1 MFEKMS
7 NPHSECPTPEQNMKY
22 ARPFLHTSL
31 AAALVLAL
39 TACGNNGAPAGAAG
53 GGAGAPPPEVDVL
66 AVAAGNA
73 TVTKDLPG
81 RLQAWRTAEIRAR
94 VEGVVEKRT
103 FVEGSDV
110 KAGTSLFVI
119 DPRSYKAAADAAK
132 ANVAV
137 AKVTL
142 ERYKPLLEMRA
153 VSKQEYDQAEAQL
166 KQAESALASANIN
179 LENSIVPA
187 PISGRIGRAL
197 VTEGA
202 LVGKSEA
209 TPLARIEQIDKLY
222 ANFSQTNTELLQLQ
236 KQLRSGNAKRSD
248 STKVE
253 IVLED
258 GSTYPL
264 SGKLLFSDLAVDPDT
279 GAVNLRAEVPN
290 PNKDLLPGMFV
301 RVRFPQAVLEN
312 VILVPQRA
320 VQANTQGQFVLVVDA
335 EGKVAPRPIKTTG
348 MSGANWIVNDGLAAG
363 DTIVINGLQK
373 ARPGSTVKP
382 NALSMEEA
390 LKPAGAAAP
399 ALNQPNAKPAAAQQA
414 ATDKKEG

>member
-1 MFEKMS
+1 
-7 NPHSECPTPEQNMKY
+7 MKSS
-22 ARPFLHTSL
+22 RPLTLTAMTVALSAML
-31 AAALVLAL
+31 A
-39 TACGNNGAPAGAAG
+39 ACGNGNAPAGGA
-53 GGAGAPPPEVDVL
+53 GAGAPPPEVDVM
-66 AVAAGNA
+66 AVAAGSA

-81 RLQAWRTAEIRAR
+81 RLQAWRTAQIRAR

-110 KAGTSLFVI
+110 KAGTPLFVI
-119 DPRSYKAAADAAK
+119 DPRSYRAAADAAK

-166 KQAESALASANIN
+166 KQAEAALAKANID

-202 LVGKSEA
+202 LVGRGEA
-209 TPLARIEQIDKLY
+209 TQLATIEQIDTLY

-236 KQLRSGNAKRSD
+236 KQLKSGSAKRSD

-258 GSTYPL
+258 GSSYPL
-264 SGKLLFSDLAVDPDT
+264 AGKLLFSVLAVDPDT
-279 GAVNLRAEVPN
+279 GAVNLRAEIPN
-290 PNKDLLPGMFV
+290 PKKELLPGMFV
-301 RVRFPQAVLEN
+301 RVRFPQSILDN

-320 VQANTQGQFVLVVDA
+320 VQANTQGQFVLVVDG
-335 EGKVAPRPIKTTG
+335 EGKVSARPIKTIG
-348 MSGANWIVNDGLAAG
+348 MSGANWIVNDGLASG
-363 DTIVINGLQK
+363 DKIVVNGLQK
-373 ARPGSTVKP
+373 AKPGSAVKP
-382 NALSMEEA
+382 NVLPAEEA
-390 LKPAGAAAP
+390 LAPAGQALPPANQPVKPEAAA
-399 ALNQPNAKPAAAQQA
+399 
-414 ATDKKEG
+414 KKEG

>member
-1 MFEKMS
+1 
-7 NPHSECPTPEQNMKY
+7 MKSSHPY
-22 ARPFLHTSL
+22 ALTAI
-31 AAALVLAL
+31 AAALSLFL
-39 TACGNNGAPAGAAG
+39 SACGNSNAPGGAAAG
-53 GGAGAPPPEVDVL
+53 GPPPAEVDVMS
-66 AVAAGNA
+66 VAAGSA

-137 AKVTL
+137 AKLTL
-142 ERYKPLLEMRA
+142 ERYKPLLEIRA

-166 KQAESALASANIN
+166 KQAEAALAKANID

-209 TPLARIEQIDKLY
+209 TQLARIEQIDMLY

-236 KQLRSGNAKRSD
+236 RQLKSGSAKRTD

-258 GSTYPL
+258 GSSYPL
-264 SGKLLFSDLAVDPDT
+264 AGKLLFSDLAVDPDT
-279 GAVNLRAEVPN
+279 GAVNLRAEIPN
-290 PNKDLLPGMFV
+290 PKKELLPGMFV
-301 RVRFPQAVLEN
+301 RVRFPQSVLDN

-320 VQANTQGQFVLVVDA
+320 VQANAQGQFVMVVDG
-335 EGKVAPRPIKTTG
+335 EGKVSARPIKTIG
-348 MSGANWIVNDGLAAG
+348 MSGANWIVNDGLATG
-363 DTIVINGLQK
+363 DSIIVNGLQK
-373 ARPGSTVKP
+373 ARPGGAVKP
-382 NALSMEEA
+382 NVISAEEA
-390 LKPAGAAAP
+390 FKPAGQAAP
-399 ALNQPNAKPAAAQQA
+399 ALNQPGAKPAEAKPSAP

>member
-1 MFEKMS
+1 
-7 NPHSECPTPEQNMKY
+7 MKH
-22 ARPFLHTSL
+22 ARPFVQTSL
-31 AAALVLAL
+31 ALAL
-39 TACGNNGAPAGAAG
+39 ALALSACGNNGAPAGAAG
-53 GGAGAPPPEVDVL
+53 GGMPPPEVDVL
-66 AVAAGNA
+66 AVATNSA

-110 KAGTSLFVI
+110 KAGTPLFVI

-142 ERYKPLLEMRA
+142 ERYKPLLEIRA

-166 KQAESALASANIN
+166 KQAEAALAKANID
-179 LENSIVPA
+179 LENSMVPA

-209 TPLARIEQIDKLY
+209 TQLARIEQIDKLY

-236 KQLRSGNAKRSD
+236 KQLKSGNAKRSD
-248 STKVE
+248 STAVE

-258 GSTYPL
+258 GSSYPL
-264 SGKLLFSDLAVDPDT
+264 PGKLLFSDLAVDPDT
-279 GAVNLRAEVPN
+279 GAVNLRAEIPN
-290 PNKDLLPGMFV
+290 PKKELLPGMFV
-301 RVRFPQAVLEN
+301 RVRFPQAVLDN

-320 VQANTQGQFVLVVDA
+320 VQANAQGQFVMVVDG

-348 MSGANWIVNDGLAAG
+348 MSGPNWIVSEGLNNG
-363 DTIVINGLQK
+363 DNIIVNGLQK
-373 ARPGSTVKP
+373 ARPGTTVKP
-382 NALSMEEA
+382 NALSVEEA
-390 LKPAGAAAP
+390 LKPAGMAAP
-399 ALNQPNAKPAAAQQA
+399 ALNTSAKPAPAQQPA
-414 ATDKKEG
+414 PATDKKEG

>member
-1 MFEKMS
+1 
-7 NPHSECPTPEQNMKY
+7 MKSS
-22 ARPFLHTSL
+22 RPFIYTSL

-39 TACGNNGAPAGAAG
+39 SACGKNEAPAGAAG
-53 GGAGAPPPEVDVL
+53 GGMPPAEVDVM
-66 AVAAGNA
+66 AVSAGSA

-81 RLQAWRTAEIRAR
+81 RLQAWRTAQIRAR

-110 KAGTSLFVI
+110 KAGTPLFVI
-119 DPRSYKAAADAAK
+119 DPRSYKAAADAAR

-142 ERYKPLLEMRA
+142 ERYQPLLEMRA

-166 KQAESALASANIN
+166 KQAEAALAKANID

-187 PISGRIGRAL
+187 PISGRIGRAM

-202 LVGKSEA
+202 LVGRGEA
-209 TPLARIEQIDKLY
+209 TQLATIEQIETLY

-248 STKVE
+248 SSKVQ

-258 GSTYPL
+258 GSIYPL

-279 GAVNLRAEVPN
+279 GAVNLRAEIPN
-290 PNKDLLPGMFV
+290 PKKELLPGMFV
-301 RVRFPQAVLEN
+301 RVRFPQSVLDE

-320 VQANTQGQFVLVVDA
+320 VQANTQGQFVLTVDS
-335 EGKVAPRPIKTTG
+335 EGKVAPRPIKTVG

-363 DTIVINGLQK
+363 DTIIVNGLQK
-373 ARPGSTVKP
+373 ARPGGVVKP
-382 NALSMEEA
+382 NLLSAEDA
-390 LKPAGAAAP
+390 LKPAGLTAP
-399 ALNQPNAKPAAAQQA
+399 PLSPPGAKPAAP

>member
-1 MFEKMS
+1 
-7 NPHSECPTPEQNMKY
+7 MKSS
-22 ARPFLHTSL
+22 RPFTLTAITIALSTML
-31 AAALVLAL
+31 A
-39 TACGNNGAPAGAAG
+39 ACGNSAAPGGAT
-53 GGAGAPPPEVDVL
+53 GAGAPPPPEVDVM
-66 AVAAGNA
+66 AVASGNA

-110 KAGTSLFVI
+110 KAGTPLFII

-142 ERYKPLLEMRA
+142 ERYKPLLEIRA

-166 KQAESALASANIN
+166 KQAEASLARANID

-209 TPLARIEQIDKLY
+209 TQLARIEQIDKLY

-236 KQLRSGNAKRSD
+236 KQLKAGAAKRSD
-248 STKVE
+248 STVVE
-253 IVLED
+253 IILED
-258 GSTYPL
+258 GSSYSQ

-279 GAVNLRAEVPN
+279 GAVNLRAEIPN
-290 PNKDLLPGMFV
+290 SKKELLPGMFV
-301 RVRFPQAVLEN
+301 RVRFPQSILDN
-312 VILVPQRA
+312 VIIVPQRA
-320 VQANTQGQFVLVVDA
+320 VQANAQGQFVLVVDG
-335 EGKVAPRPIKTTG
+335 EGKVAPRPIKTVG
-348 MSGANWIVNDGLAAG
+348 MSGANWIVSEGLAAG
-363 DTIVINGLQK
+363 DSIVVNGLQK

-382 NALSMEEA
+382 NALSVEDA
-390 LKPAGAAAP
+390 LKPAGLNAP
-399 ALNQPNAKPAAAQQA
+399 ALNQGPAKPAEAKPAAP

>member
-1 MFEKMS
+1 
-7 NPHSECPTPEQNMKY
+7 MKSS
-22 ARPFLHTSL
+22 RPFIYTSF
-31 AAALVLAL
+31 AATLILAL
-39 TACGNNGAPAGAAG
+39 SACGKNEAPAGAAG
-53 GGAGAPPPEVDVL
+53 GGMPPAEVDVM
-66 AVAAGNA
+66 AVAAGSA

-81 RLQAWRTAEIRAR
+81 RLQAWRTAQIRAR

-110 KAGTSLFVI
+110 KAGTPLFVI
-119 DPRSYKAAADAAK
+119 DPRSYKAAADAAR

-166 KQAESALASANIN
+166 KQAEAALAKANID

-202 LVGKSEA
+202 LVGRGEA
-209 TPLARIEQIDKLY
+209 TQLATIEQIETLY

-236 KQLRSGNAKRSD
+236 KQLKSGSAKRSD
-248 STKVE
+248 STKVQ

-258 GSTYPL
+258 GSIYPL

-279 GAVNLRAEVPN
+279 GAVNLRAEIPN
-290 PNKDLLPGMFV
+290 PKKELLPGMFV
-301 RVRFPQAVLEN
+301 RVRFPQSVLDD

-320 VQANTQGQFVLVVDA
+320 VQANTQGQFVLTVDS
-335 EGKVAPRPIKTTG
+335 EGKVAPRPIRTAG

-363 DTIVINGLQK
+363 DNIIVNGLQK
-373 ARPGSTVKP
+373 ARPGGVVKP
-382 NALSMEEA
+382 NVLSAEDA
-390 LKPAGAAAP
+390 LKPAGLSAPPVNPPGTKP
-399 ALNQPNAKPAAAQQA
+399 ALPA
-414 ATDKKEG
+414 TGKKEG

>member
-1 MFEKMS
+1 
-7 NPHSECPTPEQNMKY
+7 MKSSHPY
-22 ARPFLHTSL
+22 ALTAI
-31 AAALVLAL
+31 AAALSLFL
-39 TACGNNGAPAGAAG
+39 SACGNSNAPGGAAAG
-53 GGAGAPPPEVDVL
+53 GPPPAEVDVMS
-66 AVAAGNA
+66 VAAGSA

-137 AKVTL
+137 AKLTL
-142 ERYKPLLEMRA
+142 ERYKPLLEIRA

-166 KQAESALASANIN
+166 KQAEAALAKANID

-209 TPLARIEQIDKLY
+209 TQLARIEQIDMLY

-236 KQLRSGNAKRSD
+236 RQLKSGSAKRTD

-258 GSTYPL
+258 GSSYPL
-264 SGKLLFSDLAVDPDT
+264 AGKLLFSDLAVDPDT
-279 GAVNLRAEVPN
+279 GAVNLRAEIPN
-290 PNKDLLPGMFV
+290 PKKELLPGMFV
-301 RVRFPQAVLEN
+301 RVRFPQSVLDN

-320 VQANTQGQFVLVVDA
+320 VQANAQGQFVMVVDG
-335 EGKVAPRPIKTTG
+335 EGKVSARPIKTIG
-348 MSGANWIVNDGLAAG
+348 MSGANWIVSDGLATG
-363 DTIVINGLQK
+363 DSIIVNGLQK
-373 ARPGSTVKP
+373 ARPGGAVKP
-382 NALSMEEA
+382 NVISAEEA
-390 LKPAGAAAP
+390 FKPAGQAAP
-399 ALNQPNAKPAAAQQA
+399 ALNQPGAKPAEAKPSAP

>member
-1 MFEKMS
+1 
-7 NPHSECPTPEQNMKY
+7 MK
-22 ARPFLHTSL
+22 ATRPSTLTVI
-31 AAALVLAL
+31 AAALSLML
-39 TACGNNGAPAGAAG
+39 SACGNNNSAPGAAAG
-53 GGAGAPPPEVDVL
+53 GGAPPPEVDVMQ
-66 AVAAGNA
+66 VASGSA

-110 KAGTSLFVI
+110 KAGTPLFVI

-142 ERYKPLLEMRA
+142 ERYKPLLEIKA

-166 KQAESALASANIN
+166 KQAEAALARANID

-209 TPLARIEQIDKLY
+209 TQLARIEQIDTLY
-222 ANFSQTNTELLQLQ
+222 ANFSQTNTELLQLKKAWQ
-236 KQLRSGNAKRSD
+236 TGAAKRSD

-258 GSTYPL
+258 GSIYPVA
-264 SGKLLFSDLAVDPDT
+264 GKLLFSDLAVDPDT
-279 GAVNLRAEVPN
+279 GAVNLRAEIPN
-290 PNKDLLPGMFV
+290 TKKELLPGMFV
-301 RVRFPQAVLEN
+301 RVRFSQAVLDN

-320 VQANTQGQFVLVVDA
+320 VQANPQGQFVLIVDA
-335 EGKVAPRPIKTTG
+335 EGKVAPRPIKTLG
-348 MSGANWIVNDGLAAG
+348 MSGANWIVNDGLASG
-363 DTIVINGLQK
+363 DTIVVNGLQK
-373 ARPGSTVKP
+373 AKPGGTVKP
-382 NALSMEEA
+382 NVLNTEEA
-390 LKPAGAAAP
+390 LKPAGLAAP
-399 ALNQPNAKPAAAQQA
+399 ALNQPGAKPAEAPKSAP

>member
-1 MFEKMS
+1 
-7 NPHSECPTPEQNMKY
+7 MKSS
-22 ARPFLHTSL
+22 RPCLYTSL
-31 AAALVLAL
+31 AAALLLAL
-39 TACGNNGAPAGAAG
+39 SGCGKNEAPAGAAG
-53 GGAGAPPPEVDVL
+53 GGMPPAEVDVMT
-66 AVAAGNA
+66 VSAGSA

-81 RLQAWRTAEIRAR
+81 RLQAWRTAQIRAR

-103 FVEGSDV
+103 FIEGSDV
-110 KAGTSLFVI
+110 KAGTPLFVI
-119 DPRSYKAAADAAK
+119 DPRSYKAAADAAR

-166 KQAESALASANIN
+166 KQAEAALAKANID
-179 LENSIVPA
+179 LENAVVPA

-202 LVGKSEA
+202 LVGRGEA
-209 TPLARIEQIDKLY
+209 TQLATIEQIETLY

-236 KQLRSGNAKRSD
+236 KQLKSGSAKRSD
-248 STKVE
+248 STKVQ

-279 GAVNLRAEVPN
+279 GAVNLRAEIPN
-290 PNKDLLPGMFV
+290 PKKELLPGMFV
-301 RVRFPQAVLEN
+301 RVRFPQSVLDD

-335 EGKVAPRPIKTTG
+335 EGKVSPRPIQTVG
-348 MSGANWIVNDGLAAG
+348 MSGANWIVSGGLAAG
-363 DTIVINGLQK
+363 DNIIVNGLQK
-373 ARPGSTVKP
+373 ARPGSVVKP
-382 NALSMEEA
+382 NVLSAEEA
-390 LKPAGAAAP
+390 LKPAGLAAP
-399 ALNQPNAKPAAAQQA
+399 PVGPAGTKPQA
-414 ATDKKEG
+414 TASDKKEG

>member
-1 MFEKMS
+1 
-7 NPHSECPTPEQNMKY
+7 MKSS
-22 ARPFLHTSL
+22 RPFIYTSF
-31 AAALVLAL
+31 AATLILAL
-39 TACGNNGAPAGAAG
+39 SACGKNEAPAGAAG
-53 GGAGAPPPEVDVL
+53 GGMPPAEVDVM
-66 AVAAGNA
+66 AVAAGSA

-81 RLQAWRTAEIRAR
+81 RLQAWRTAQIRAR

-110 KAGTSLFVI
+110 KAGTPLFVI
-119 DPRSYKAAADAAK
+119 DPRSYKAAADAAR

-166 KQAESALASANIN
+166 KQAEAALAKANID

-202 LVGKSEA
+202 LVGRGEA
-209 TPLARIEQIDKLY
+209 TQLATIEQIETLY

-236 KQLRSGNAKRSD
+236 KQLKSGSAKRSD
-248 STKVE
+248 STKVQ

-258 GSTYPL
+258 GSIYPL

-279 GAVNLRAEVPN
+279 GAVNLRAEIPN
-290 PNKDLLPGMFV
+290 PKKELLPGMFV
-301 RVRFPQAVLEN
+301 RVRFPQSVLDD

-320 VQANTQGQFVLVVDA
+320 VQANTQGQFVLTVDS
-335 EGKVAPRPIKTTG
+335 EGKVAPRPIRTAG

-363 DTIVINGLQK
+363 DNIIVNGLQK
-373 ARPGSTVKP
+373 ARPGGVVKP
-382 NALSMEEA
+382 NVLSAEDA
-390 LKPAGAAAP
+390 LKPAGLSAP
-399 ALNQPNAKPAAAQQA
+399 PVNPPGTKPAPR
-414 ATDKKEG
+414 ATGKKEG

>member
-1 MFEKMS
+1 M
-7 NPHSECPTPEQNMKY
+7 T
-22 ARPFLHTSL
+22 
-31 AAALVLAL
+31 LAL
-39 TACGNNGAPAGAAG
+39 SAMLAACGNGNAPAGAAG
-53 GGAGAPPPEVDVL
+53 GGAPPPEVDVMS
-66 AVAAGNA
+66 VASGSA

-142 ERYKPLLEMRA
+142 ERYKPLLEIRA

-166 KQAESALASANIN
+166 KQAEAALAKANID
-179 LENSIVPA
+179 LENAIVPA

-202 LVGKSEA
+202 LVGKGEA
-209 TPLARIEQIDKLY
+209 TPLARIEQIDMLY
-222 ANFSQTNTELLQLQ
+222 ANFSQTNTELLQLR
-236 KQLRSGNAKRSD
+236 KQLQSGSAKRSD

-258 GSTYPL
+258 GSSYPL
-264 SGKLLFSDLAVDPDT
+264 TGKLLFSDLAVDPDT
-279 GAVNLRAEVPN
+279 GAVNLRAEIPN
-290 PNKDLLPGMFV
+290 PKKELLPGMFV
-301 RVRFPQAVLEN
+301 RVRFPQSVLDN

-320 VQANTQGQFVLVVDA
+320 VQANAQGQFVLVVDA
-335 EGKVAPRPIKTTG
+335 EGKVSARPIKTIG
-348 MSGANWIVNDGLAAG
+348 MSGANWIVSDGLTTG
-363 DTIVINGLQK
+363 DSIVINGLQK
-373 ARPGSTVKP
+373 ARPGGAVKP
-382 NALSMEEA
+382 NVISAEEA
-390 LKPAGAAAP
+390 FKPAGLTAP
-399 ALNQPNAKPAAAQQA
+399 ALNQPNMKPAETKPAAPAPA
-414 ATDKKEG
+414 ADKKEG

>member
-1 MFEKMS
+1 
-7 NPHSECPTPEQNMKY
+7 
-22 ARPFLHTSL
+22 
-31 AAALVLAL
+31 
-39 TACGNNGAPAGAAG
+39 
-53 GGAGAPPPEVDVL
+53 
-66 AVAAGNA
+66 
-73 TVTKDLPG
+73 
-81 RLQAWRTAEIRAR
+81 
-94 VEGVVEKRT
+94 VVEKRT

-110 KAGTSLFVI
+110 KAGTPLFII
-119 DPRSYKAAADAAK
+119 DPRSYKASADAAK

-166 KQAESALASANIN
+166 KQAEAALARANID

-209 TPLARIEQIDKLY
+209 TQLARIEQIDMLY

-236 KQLRSGNAKRSD
+236 KQLKSGSAKRSD

-264 SGKLLFSDLAVDPDT
+264 TGKMLFSDLAVDPDT
-279 GAVNLRAEVPN
+279 GAVNLRAEIPN
-290 PNKDLLPGMFV
+290 PKKELLPGMFV
-301 RVRFPQAVLEN
+301 RVRFPQAVLDN

-320 VQANTQGQFVLVVDA
+320 VQANTQGQFVLTVDG
-335 EGKVAPRPIKTTG
+335 EGKVAPRPIKTVG
-348 MSGANWIVNDGLAAG
+348 MSGSNWIVKDGLASG
-363 DTIVINGLQK
+363 DTIVVNGLQK
-373 ARPGSTVKP
+373 AKPGGAVKP
-382 NALSMEEA
+382 NVLSAEEA
-390 LKPAGAAAP
+390 LAPAGQTLLPANAAKPEPKSEVKPEAAA
-399 ALNQPNAKPAAAQQA
+399 
-414 ATDKKEG
+414 KKEG

>member
-1 MFEKMS
+1 
-7 NPHSECPTPEQNMKY
+7 MKSS
-22 ARPFLHTSL
+22 RPFIYTSL

-39 TACGNNGAPAGAAG
+39 SACGKNEAPAGAAG
-53 GGAGAPPPEVDVL
+53 GGMPPAEVDVM
-66 AVAAGNA
+66 AVSAGSA

-81 RLQAWRTAEIRAR
+81 RLQAWRTAQIRAR

-110 KAGTSLFVI
+110 KAGTPLFVI
-119 DPRSYKAAADAAK
+119 DPRSYKAAADAAR

-142 ERYKPLLEMRA
+142 ERYQPLLEMRA

-166 KQAESALASANIN
+166 KQAEAALAKANID

-187 PISGRIGRAL
+187 PISGRIGRAM

-202 LVGKSEA
+202 LVGRGEA
-209 TPLARIEQIDKLY
+209 TQLATIEQIETLY

-248 STKVE
+248 SSKVQ

-258 GSTYPL
+258 GSIYPL

-279 GAVNLRAEVPN
+279 GAVNLRAEIPN
-290 PNKDLLPGMFV
+290 PKKELLPGMFV
-301 RVRFPQAVLEN
+301 RVRFPQSVLDE

-320 VQANTQGQFVLVVDA
+320 VQANTQGQFVLTVDS
-335 EGKVAPRPIKTTG
+335 EGKIAPRPIKTVG

-363 DTIVINGLQK
+363 DTIIVNGLQK
-373 ARPGSTVKP
+373 ARPGGVVKP
-382 NALSMEEA
+382 NLLSAEDA
-390 LKPAGAAAP
+390 LKPAGLTAP
-399 ALNQPNAKPAAAQQA
+399 PLSQPGAKPAAP